1 MTRVGTH
8 AVSRIRTLT
17 PADDLGAVFAALAGV
32 DPKWRADVG
41 VPEPVDGWIRGD
53 DFRDATR
60 GPFQALLARMAART
74 KTADRMTLAASFA
87 LRFGWAGAIAIAPYL
102 THRCVPHVPLDNISI
117 KFRETTLFERTAL
130 HVAHG
135 WRESSD
141 VTSGGARD
149 DADHD
154 TDHDTNHDT
163 GNDASGGPLL
173 QGPLLQ
179 RLRDE
184 LQGQA
189 EPVVRALYD
198 WSGFSVKG
206 SWGMITSSWAA
217 QFITVCERLGGQA
230 LAAPIMEAFFA
241 GTDDVAR
248 MQPRTHPV
256 SMQGVTHLYQR
267 RASCCRYYLL
277 PQGDLCAS
285 CPLVS
290 HEERLSRNTE
300 FMAKQLARASVASV

>member
-17 PADDLGAVFAALAGV
+17 PADDLRAVFAALEGV
-32 DPKWRADVG
+32 DPKWRVEIG
-41 VPEPVDGWIRGD
+41 LPEAVDGWIRGD
-53 DFRDATR
+53 DFRDAAR
-60 GPFQALLARMAART
+60 GPFHALLARMAARA

-102 THRCVPHVPLDNISI
+102 MHRCVPHVSLDNISI

-130 HVAHG
+130 HVPHG
-135 WRESSD
+135 WRDSSD
-141 VTSGGARD
+141 ATSGGA
-149 DADHD
+149 
-154 TDHDTNHDT
+154 
-163 GNDASGGPLL
+163 PLL
-173 QGPLLQ
+173 QL
-179 RLRDE
+179 LRDE
-184 LQGQA
+184 LQSQA

-206 SWGMITSSWAA
+206 SWGMITSSWAS
-217 QFITVCERLGGQA
+217 QFISVCERLGGQA

-256 SMQGVTHLYQR
+256 SMQGITHLYQR

-300 FMAKQLARASVASV
+300 FMARQLARAPAP